1 VIDCVSLKISNLTL
15 PTTPSVSE
23 LNCTPTQQHQ
33 PTPASTVGWIG
44 RETILEKG
52 ITKRAHVEHRKGDA
66 DRLLGMLHT
75 CEHDKTPS
83 LRITAIIGGEVWRR
97 AEDALRCRAQ
107 LPGQFSPLPCSETAR
122 IVVGPW
128 RGVNRRAAADRTLPP
143 HAGTTRRE
151 HMESGVIFFT
161 RFRGPGPPASS
172 ESSTAGGSWPPP
184 GS

>member
-1 VIDCVSLKISNLTL
+1 M
-15 PTTPSVSE
+15 
-23 LNCTPTQQHQ
+23 NCTLTQQHQ
-33 PTPASTVGWIG
+33 PTPTSTVGWIG

-52 ITKRAHVEHRKGDA
+52 ITKRAHVEHRKGNA

-83 LRITAIIGGEVWRR
+83 LKITAIIGGEVWRR

-151 HMESGVIFFT
+151 HMESDVIFFT